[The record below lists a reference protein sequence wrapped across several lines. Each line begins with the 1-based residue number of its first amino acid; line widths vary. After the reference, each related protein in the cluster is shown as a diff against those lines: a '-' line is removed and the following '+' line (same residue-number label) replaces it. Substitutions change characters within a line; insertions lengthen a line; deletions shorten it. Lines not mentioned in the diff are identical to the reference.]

1 MPIYSHTE
9 TQNYFIF
16 KVDADVFFESDIFFF
31 TLFYQGKNILKP

>member
-9 TQNYFIF
+9 NHKITYF

-31 TLFYQGKNILKP
+31 TSLFYEGKIF